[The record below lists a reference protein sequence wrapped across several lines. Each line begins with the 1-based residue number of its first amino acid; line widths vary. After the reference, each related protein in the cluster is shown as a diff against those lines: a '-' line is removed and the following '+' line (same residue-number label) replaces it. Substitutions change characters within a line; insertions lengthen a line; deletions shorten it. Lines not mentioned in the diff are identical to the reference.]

1 MIRQIVIDTETT
13 GLDPLTGKHRVIEIA
28 LVEVIDNIV
37 TGNSFQSYF
46 CPEGK
51 RSLKPAFRI
60 HQIKDDFLVDKPLF
74 KDCLDEI
81 VNFIGDSELFFYNKN
96 FDLKFLDHEA
106 LLAKSPVKFSLDYKS
121 TCLMDYVT
129 SKLGRKIKLD
139 AACRIYR
146 IDTTKREVHG
156 ALIDAQITADL
167 LIAISKNLD
176 GVITSLPHSKET
188 KRNKP
193 EKFSFPRAYNGVQV
207 NFCKNTSC
215 TNYGVPPQHSKKN
228 KKGKYAKVTGGYKIQ
243 TKSYSN
249 VKRMSL
255 VCTVCGASSMLIS
268 NKALVQESNRLRA
281 NAKFIEP
288 SCLNSGLEQNTRQG
302 IPEGRRYKKIQ
313 KTVNRKLIEISKLL
327 PPCGNHGKGILSH
340 PDLYWLDSKNIK
352 EVELRTDLPQIHQIN
367 SNTGHIHLTTELS
380 SQTFKCKSCKTK
392 FTSKINPQKGQ
403 RDHQI
408 NHQLFL
414 EFVNKGIINRISD
427 KLNIDH
433 KTIYLKLEF
442 FYKQCVQFDQY
453 QLQQNLYKLK
463 GRTLNLSMDRQ
474 HFYSN
479 WSDKSDARRTKI
491 VNVTTIDNSSRFAL
505 ASTLNF
511 DFTSDYNYLK
521 KEFIRIGEYL
531 KPSHKRRYPQYILPE
546 EAIENDDDEN
556 LKPPTKHL
564 LLQQT
569 YSTMAHLDTLKEYFN
584 EAEHVNLYADNDI
597 GFEMSM
603 TRTLS
608 ELIKSNKLTCALL
621 RDRKAEKD
629 DPQWIK
635 QEQPV
640 IKDSLIDVKFLTSYS
655 ESAINYASLYGVDN
669 YFQML
674 RRRINMMERP
684 IPTSS
689 QSKDKNKE
697 NQKNQVWNGYGSYN
711 PKYVSMLIEIFR
723 VYNNYVLTDE
733 KVLKRTSMQGK
744 TARTPAQKIGL
755 INQTF
760 GVQDILEFSPAQV
773 YLNSYESQKEN
784 ALFS

>member
-1 MIRQIVIDTETT
+1 MHLILE
-13 GLDPLTGKHRVIEIA
+13 
-28 LVEVIDNIV
+28 
-37 TGNSFQSYF
+37 
-46 CPEGK
+46 
-51 RSLKPAFRI
+51 
-60 HQIKDDFLVDKPLF
+60 F
-74 KDCLDEI
+74 K
-81 VNFIGDSELFFYNKN
+81 
-96 FDLKFLDHEA
+96 
-106 LLAKSPVKFSLDYKS
+106 
-121 TCLMDYVT
+121 
-129 SKLGRKIKLD
+129 
-139 AACRIYR
+139 
-146 IDTTKREVHG
+146 
-156 ALIDAQITADL
+156 
-167 LIAISKNLD
+167 
-176 GVITSLPHSKET
+176 
-188 KRNKP
+188 
-193 EKFSFPRAYNGVQV
+193 
-207 NFCKNTSC
+207 
-215 TNYGVPPQHSKKN
+215 
-228 KKGKYAKVTGGYKIQ
+228 
-243 TKSYSN
+243 
-249 VKRMSL
+249 
-255 VCTVCGASSMLIS
+255 
-268 NKALVQESNRLRA
+268 
-281 NAKFIEP
+281 
-288 SCLNSGLEQNTRQG
+288 
-302 IPEGRRYKKIQ
+302 
-313 KTVNRKLIEISKLL
+313 
-327 PPCGNHGKGILSH
+327 
-340 PDLYWLDSKNIK
+340 
-352 EVELRTDLPQIHQIN
+352 TDLPQIHQIN

-773 YLNSYESQKEN
+773 YLNNYESQKEN